1 MDNKHITWAWAFKNS
16 IVMMCWTAL
25 ALHFE
30 KWWIAIFACLCFS
43 ELKTSLG
50 KYRICDNC
58 GKHSPYA
65 NSHNEALDKA
75 KEAGWIT
82 VRKGDKW
89 EDYCPECQSE
99 MYFKR

>member
-1 MDNKHITWAWAFKNS
+1 MKDKNIWWSWAFATS
-16 IVMMCWTAL
+16 AIVICWTILAIYFDKWGVAL
-25 ALHFE
+25 
-30 KWWIAIFACLCFS
+30 WAIVFVPSIKTCLGS
-43 ELKTSLG
+43 
-50 KYRICDNC
+50 YRICDNC

-65 NSHNEALDKA
+65 DSHNEALDKA

-82 VRKGDKW
+82 VKKGDKW

>member
-1 MDNKHITWAWAFKNS
+1 MRDKHMWWAWAIDNS
-16 IVMMCWTAL
+16 VNIICWTVL
-25 ALHFE
+25 AIIFHE
-30 KWWIAIFACLCFS
+30 WWIALFAALFAS
-43 ELKTSLG
+43 SLKSNLG

-65 NSHNEALDKA
+65 DSHNEALDKA

-82 VRKGDKW
+82 VRNGDKW